1 VIHGPRMAP
10 FPARASLQRQRERE
24 CPDRQDS
31 GAGVRQLVE
40 GGERVCVVDKL
51 CGAILSACSVLGAA
65 ERQSIQSPGSQQL
78 WPPKRSH
85 AAIHG
90 RRLGHRRSDTRGA
103 PAHWPKVSPCRAKRG
118 RERSVL
124 KDSFSGQAGRWA
136 CKGGTTTQTPSC
148 GGHTTATHHF
158 IQTAI
163 RKSPC
168 RAASTG
174 LQRRQTLLAPRC
186 QTPAEEQNLPSLFHV
201 ATWTNRL
208 LLRGV
213 IRNNAARLQ
222 SFLASHRAAAT
233 KDARAAFV
241 QSSIVPLLAA
251 GDHTQYS
258 VHTKV

>member
-1 VIHGPRMAP
+1 MGHAWRRSQQGLACRGSEKESAQIARTQEPGFGSWWRVVSGCVWLTSCVVQSSPLAQSWAQQRD
-10 FPARASLQRQRERE
+10 RASNHRAV
-24 CPDRQDS
+24 S
-31 GAGVRQLVE
+31 
-40 GGERVCVVDKL
+40 
-51 CGAILSACSVLGAA
+51 S
-65 ERQSIQSPGSQQL
+65 L

-174 LQRRQTLLAPRC
+174 LQRRQTSLAPRC